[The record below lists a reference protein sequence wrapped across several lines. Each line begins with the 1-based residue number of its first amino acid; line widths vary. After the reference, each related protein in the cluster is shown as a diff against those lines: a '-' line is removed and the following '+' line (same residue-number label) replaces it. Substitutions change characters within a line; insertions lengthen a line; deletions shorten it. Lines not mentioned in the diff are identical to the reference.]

1 MPGSTL
7 VKHYGDPLTI
17 LFGLGGD
24 EQEAERR
31 AVGADPQCANPFCP
45 EVIGERVG
53 DKIAAILT
61 ALQYAMR

>member
-1 MPGSTL
+1 MSRKPS
-7 VKHYGDPLTI
+7 
-17 LFGLGGD
+17 D
-24 EQEAERR
+24 EQWERTLN
-31 AVGADPQCANPFCP
+31 VLFHFCP